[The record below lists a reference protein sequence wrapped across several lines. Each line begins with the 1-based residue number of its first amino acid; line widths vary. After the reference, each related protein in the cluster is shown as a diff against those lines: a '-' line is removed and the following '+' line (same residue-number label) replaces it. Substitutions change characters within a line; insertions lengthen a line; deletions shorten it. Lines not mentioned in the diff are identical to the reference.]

1 MKQVLC
7 ILFAIMLILIPS
19 SCSNAN
25 GYENIINSFCYSIE
39 NSDRDALVS
48 LLDIKNIE
56 RAFCSFSQGSSLK
69 SASGTCSLLKYNRQE
84 DFNSFCLDIE
94 NSFGRNYSVMHNRIA
109 PAENGIDLARLK
121 KLRCLKNEK
130 ESPILTDFLNSFID
144 ELEEILILNTTLVIK
159 SKSKKLSSCLETTFH
174 LYKANGRWYLD
185 YINYSDIVTPNLLDI
200 VEEMLIKRN

>member
-1 MKQVLC
+1 M
-7 ILFAIMLILIPS
+7 LFNRKFRQRRPRFPI
-19 SCSNAN
+19 
-25 GYENIINSFCYSIE
+25 GY
-39 NSDRDALVS
+39 
-48 LLDIKNIE
+48 KNIE
-56 RAFCSFSQGSSLK
+56 RAFRSFSQGNSLK

-159 SKSKKLSSCLETTFH
+159 SKKLSSCLETTFH